1 MLKKRRFTPMLL
13 SFGLTASLA
22 GGSMVQAAEPAPP
35 AAKPA
40 ESQPAQSATPAK
52 QEWQFATGEHWSK
65 ATDTERR
72 AYVLGIL
79 NMAMVEYQLSGPSPK
94 HRTTVPRLVKALDGM
109 TVSQLAEKV
118 NAYYQA
124 NPDQQQRAVFEVIW
138 FELVAPGTKPEGS
151 SPSKTKKG

>member
-1 MLKKRRFTPMLL
+1 MLIKRRFTTTLL
-13 SFGLTASLA
+13 SLGLAAGLA
-22 GGSMVQAAEPAPP
+22 GWSTARAADPAPP

-40 ESQPAQSATPAK
+40 ESQPAQSTTPAK
-52 QEWQFATGEHWSK
+52 QEWLFATGEHWSK
-65 ATDTERR
+65 ATDTEKR

-109 TVSQLAEKV
+109 TVPQLAEKV

-124 NPDQQQRAVFEVIW
+124 NPDQQKRPVFEVIW
-138 FELVAPGTKPEGS
+138 FELVAPGAKPATS
-151 SPSKTKKG
+151 SAPKAQKG